1 MGEGTAQTVSD
12 IQATR
17 DRLAANL
24 TQLERK
30 LPAPAALGKRLA
42 GVALG
47 GGAGG
52 TALFFVARRL
62 RHRRRR
68 SKPKHESA
76 RLISVELAP
85 RLGTGLDPERTEH
98 WLRTLAALGGIWLA
112 LRALEVRQL
121 RRAVR
126 RP

>member
-24 TQLERK
+24 AQLERK

-62 RHRRRR
+62 RRRRR

-85 RLGTGLDPERTEH
+85 HLGTGLDAERTEH